1 MRGALHHPSGDDSL
15 PHRGLPTGC
24 SEPGGVGRKPQG
36 CSCGGWTA
44 SERWLQSQSPGEQ
57 PGTLQLVE
65 GVGGVVSDRITLEET
80 KHWALLGFNPTPHP
94 LTAGQARCFTSV
106 SLFLHL

>member
-1 MRGALHHPSGDDSL
+1 MTVCLTEACPQGAQSLRGW
-15 PHRGLPTGC
+15 
-24 SEPGGVGRKPQG
+24 VGSPKG